1 MSDNSRLADGQEG
14 GSIGGFS
21 QEAMDHLLDLL
32 SPRPTHVTP
41 QLTRPGFSKQAEFNT
56 LVLNKLEEARKDPSV
71 LEAVIELIK
80 ERNSFLVLAD
90 KNPKLLDALDTA
102 KAIEGASGTSPS
114 PILQAM
120 MIAQTLSQVQSQ
132 SNDRKRRALSPSSS
146 AGQPFRYR
154 APAFPQAAG
163 ALFPRLPSLAP
174 HFAQFG
180 PSTGYGPAS
189 GHQGSMFPFTAR
201 NSSTCHQCGQSGHF
215 RATCPQLAGRSA
227 RRESEF
233 VRNELRRLLSSGAI
247 ERAARPRVISPLSVA
262 HGDRASLL
270 SRALLHTVAVNQKSS
285 LSPSTPIPLSP
296 SERGSHR
303 EAPLQSTPSEILR
316 CGEIELYSGQSGV
329 ALRELMSKVATVDPE
344 LAPVLTRS
352 LQGAKA
358 PATMRVYK
366 GSMKQLRVFARK
378 KGIDP
383 SCPSSLLIFALRRFH
398 EGRSLSSLKILHSAY
413 SHFCDPLPP
422 FFANLLS
429 SLFDCTRRSHPVTHH
444 PKVPSS
450 HIHTIVR
457 FASLHPTDFHIVR
470 CALGAALAYGA
481 LLRVSELISLRWS
494 DLSWSEGLLR
504 VSIRKA
510 KNDQFSES
518 RETFISIGEESET
531 LSLFDSYR
539 SQVPLS
545 VWVFPSMSHPLSHI
559 TSDSFRKDLY
569 SLCSRVGISKFTP
582 HQLRGGG
589 AMESIRRGASI
600 DQVQRRGRWRSI
612 AGLTPYLSDTVE
624 TQGGSHPLP

>member
-1 MSDNSRLADGQEG
+1 RL
-14 GSIGGFS
+14 
-21 QEAMDHLLDLL
+21 
-32 SPRPTHVTP
+32 
-41 QLTRPGFSKQAEFNT
+41 
-56 LVLNKLEEARKDPSV
+56 
-71 LEAVIELIK
+71 
-80 ERNSFLVLAD
+80 
-90 KNPKLLDALDTA
+90 
-102 KAIEGASGTSPS
+102 
-114 PILQAM
+114 ILPLPN
-120 MIAQTLSQVQSQ
+120 AQTLFPTH
-132 SNDRKRRALSPSSS
+132 NKKRE
-146 AGQPFRYR
+146 
-154 APAFPQAAG
+154 
-163 ALFPRLPSLAP
+163 
-174 HFAQFG
+174 
-180 PSTGYGPAS
+180 
-189 GHQGSMFPFTAR
+189 
-201 NSSTCHQCGQSGHF
+201 
-215 RATCPQLAGRSA
+215 
-227 RRESEF
+227 RESDC
-233 VRNELRRLLSSGAI
+233 RNRE
-247 ERAARPRVISPLSVA
+247 
-262 HGDRASLL
+262 
-270 SRALLHTVAVNQKSS
+270 
-285 LSPSTPIPLSP
+285 PILF
-296 SERGSHR
+296 
-303 EAPLQSTPSEILR
+303 T
-316 CGEIELYSGQSGV
+316 GQSGV

-383 SCPSSLLIFALRRFH
+383 SCPSSLLIFALRRIH

-444 PKVPSS
+444 PKVPAS

-457 FASLHPTDFHIVR
+457 FASLHPTDFYIVR

-510 KNDQFSES
+510 KNDQFSEG

-539 SQVPLS
+539 SRVPLS
-545 VWVFPSMSHPLSHI
+545 VWVFPSLSHPLSHI

-569 SLCSRVGISKFTP
+569 SLCSRVGISRFTP

-589 AMESIRRGASI
+589 AMESIRRGASA

-612 AGLTPYLSDTVE
+612 AGLAPYLSDTVE
-624 TQGGSHPLP
+624 TQGGSLPLP

>member
-1 MSDNSRLADGQEG
+1 
-14 GSIGGFS
+14 
-21 QEAMDHLLDLL
+21 
-32 SPRPTHVTP
+32 
-41 QLTRPGFSKQAEFNT
+41 
-56 LVLNKLEEARKDPSV
+56 
-71 LEAVIELIK
+71 
-80 ERNSFLVLAD
+80 
-90 KNPKLLDALDTA
+90 
-102 KAIEGASGTSPS
+102 
-114 PILQAM
+114 
-120 MIAQTLSQVQSQ
+120 
-132 SNDRKRRALSPSSS
+132 
-146 AGQPFRYR
+146 
-154 APAFPQAAG
+154 
-163 ALFPRLPSLAP
+163 
-174 HFAQFG
+174 
-180 PSTGYGPAS
+180 
-189 GHQGSMFPFTAR
+189 
-201 NSSTCHQCGQSGHF
+201 
-215 RATCPQLAGRSA
+215 
-227 RRESEF
+227 
-233 VRNELRRLLSSGAI
+233 
-247 ERAARPRVISPLSVA
+247 
-262 HGDRASLL
+262 
-270 SRALLHTVAVNQKSS
+270 
-285 LSPSTPIPLSP
+285 
-296 SERGSHR
+296 
-303 EAPLQSTPSEILR
+303 PLQSTPSEILR

-422 FFANLLS
+422 FFTNLLS

-510 KNDQFSES
+510 KNDQFSEG

-569 SLCSRVGISKFTP
+569 SLCSRVGISK
-582 HQLRGGG
+582 
-589 AMESIRRGASI
+589 
-600 DQVQRRGRWRSI
+600 
-612 AGLTPYLSDTVE
+612 
-624 TQGGSHPLP
+624 